1 MDCKKNWLSAK
12 LVQSLEYF
20 FKKIQNKNIL
30 CIHVEHTWS
39 NVGRKLDLDVLIAY
53 KTLINVVSN

>member
-1 MDCKKNWLSAK
+1 
-12 LVQSLEYF
+12 VQTCAESRIF
-20 FKKIQNKNIL
+20 FLKKIQNKNIL